1 RKRLPAEV
9 TPFITSDDGYAYFA
23 ERLFLGDGEPFSI
36 ARLFVNPALG
46 LTTRDLSSDRL
57 IFDMLFEQRGARIVE
72 ARYLYLEPALL
83 STRAAPALGVAPAAA
98 GLDVARLLID
108 QTGRVAV
115 HARTLFRGDRC
126 RLLFSSWKDAPPTG
140 MLAPTAAAGK

>member
-1 RKRLPAEV
+1 RAHERRIGGIDPSSRALRSAGKRLPAEV
-9 TPFITSDDGYAYFA
+9 APFTASEDGYAYYA

-46 LTTRDLSSDRL
+46 LTRRDLSSDRL
-57 IFDMLFEQRGARIVE
+57 IFDMLFEQCGARIVE

-83 STRAAPALGVAPAAA
+83 SERDASLLGVAPATA

-115 HARTLFRGDRC
+115 HARTLFRGD
-126 RLLFSSWKDAPPTG
+126 
-140 MLAPTAAAGK
+140 